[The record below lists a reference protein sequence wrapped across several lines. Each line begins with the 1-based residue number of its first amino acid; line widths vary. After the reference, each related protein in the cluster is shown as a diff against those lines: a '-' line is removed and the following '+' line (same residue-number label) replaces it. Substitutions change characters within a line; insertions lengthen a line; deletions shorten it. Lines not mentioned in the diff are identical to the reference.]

1 MADVSGLKRQLERKA
16 RIAMAN
22 TASDLESKLRRTSPI
37 DSGEMR
43 NRTTVRSRATANGAI
58 LEAKV
63 DTPYAHI
70 VSGGQR
76 PHAIVP
82 RNPGGVLV
90 FESGDRTV
98 FTKRVAHPGAQPRT
112 WWTDAIR
119 GLPDLLATNWRG
131 VR

>member
-1 MADVSGLKRQLERKA
+1 MADVSGLKRELQRRA
-16 RIAMAN
+16 RLAMDN
-22 TASDLESKLRRTSPI
+22 TARDLESRLRRDSPV

-43 NRTTVRSRATANGAI
+43 AKTTVRSRPTPNGAT
-58 LEAKV
+58 LEAKI

-76 PHAIVP
+76 PHTITP
-82 RNPGGVLV
+82 RTQGGVLV
-90 FESGDRTV
+90 FEVDGRTV
-98 FTKRVAHPGAQPRT
+98 FTKRVNHPGAQPRT

-119 GLPDLLATNWRG
+119 DLPDLLQRNWNG